1 MRLLSGDPIPNVA
14 ASFENAGDD
23 EYVVWRKPWNGL
35 HLREHRQREI
45 VEAAAS
51 ARANEGDPTADIC
64 GGNFVEQFS
73 RVGELATAHVEGYE
87 VRSNYVETRETF
99 GD

>member
-1 MRLLSGDPIPNVA
+1 MT

-23 EYVVWRKPWNGL
+23 EYIVWRKPLNGL
-35 HLREHRQREI
+35 HLSEHCEREI
-45 VEAAAS
+45 AEAAAS
-51 ARANEGDPTADIC
+51 ARANEGDPAANIC
-64 GGNFVEQFS
+64 CGNFVEQFS
-73 RVGELATAHVEGYE
+73 RVGELATGHIEGYE